1 MSVARDTGPANAA
14 RFRPAAPVPHNRI
27 LSTFQVLR
35 ELGRNPIAAFGV
47 HGYNQPYMHSRTF
60 VSDFLMVS
68 DPEGIRHVLLDN
80 AANYVKSIQSQ
91 RLTKP
96 ALGNGLVT
104 SEGASWRFQRRVTA
118 PMFSMR
124 HIVEFAPVMAEAA
137 AEMIARWRALGD
149 GAEVDAADEMM
160 RLTYD
165 IISRTLFSNDV
176 TMQYGK
182 MSEALHVYLETQG
195 RVDILRTMGMPNWVP
210 TPSNLRARGPLR
222 FFRKELK
229 ALIDQRRAQLAADPE
244 NARHDFLTMLLT
256 TRDPEGGALFGEA
269 EVFDN
274 VMTFVFAGHETTSNA
289 LAWTLYLLSQFP
301 DADARV
307 AREAMDS
314 YGNEPS
320 DLSGLG
326 YLRMV
331 LEESMRLYPPV
342 PIISRDS
349 IGPDVVGPVTI
360 RPKTSVMIAPWILH
374 RHRRLWDDPDYFDP
388 ERFAPGRREKIHRFA
403 YIPFG
408 AGPRVCIGMGFAMQ
422 EAMIILATIL
432 RHYRLELVP
441 GHPVEPQARVTL
453 RPKYGLRMRLFRR
466 QTSVANASGA

>member
-1 MSVARDTGPANAA
+1 VKRNGALSATVDSENITGP
-14 RFRPAAPVPHNRI
+14 RFRPAAPVPHSRN
-27 LSTFQVLR
+27 LSTLQVLL
-35 ELGRNPIAAFGV
+35 ELGRNPVAAFGMFS
-47 HGYNQPYMHSRTF
+47 YTQPYIHSRTF
-60 VSDFLMVS
+60 VSDFLMVN
-68 DPEGIRHVLLDN
+68 DPEGVRHVLLDN

-118 PMFSMR
+118 PMFSPR
-124 HIVEFAPVMAEAA
+124 QIAEFAPVMADAA
-137 AEMIARWRALGD
+137 AGMIARWQALGE
-149 GAEVDAADEMM
+149 GAEIDAADEMM
-160 RLTYD
+160 RLTYE

-182 MSEALHVYLETQG
+182 MSEALAVYLESQG
-195 RVDILRTMGMPNWVP
+195 RVDILRTMGLPNWVP
-210 TPSNLRARGPLR
+210 TPSNLRARGPLK
-222 FFRKELK
+222 FFRRELQGLV
-229 ALIDQRRAQLAADPE
+229 AQRRALLAADLAGAP
-244 NARHDFLTMLLT
+244 HDFLTMLLT
-256 TRDPEGGALFGEA
+256 ARDPEGGALFGEA

-301 DADARV
+301 EADGRA
-307 AREAMDS
+307 AHEALAS
-314 YGNEPS
+314 QGSAPS
-320 DLSGLG
+320 DLTGLG

-342 PIISRDS
+342 PIVSRDS
-349 IGPDVVGPVTI
+349 IGPDTVGGIAI

-374 RHRRLWDDPDYFDP
+374 RHRSLWNDPDYFDP
-388 ERFAPGRREKIHRFA
+388 ERFAPGRREAIHRFA
-403 YIPFG
+403 YLPFG

-422 EAMIILATIL
+422 EAMIILAAIL
-432 RHYRLELVP
+432 RAFRLELVP

-453 RPKYGLRMRLFRR
+453 RPKYGLKMRLRR
-466 QTSVANASGA
+466 R

>member
-1 MSVARDTGPANAA
+1 MSAAIETGPSSGA

-35 ELGRNPIAAFGV
+35 ELGRNPIAAFGM
-47 HGYNQPYMHSRTF
+47 HGYNQPYIHSRTF

-68 DPEGIRHVLLDN
+68 DPDGVKHVLLDN

-104 SEGASWRFQRRVTA
+104 SEGPSWRFQRRVTA
-118 PMFSMR
+118 PMFSPR
-124 HIVEFAPVMAEAA
+124 HIVEFAPVMADAA
-137 AEMIARWRALGD
+137 AEMIERWSALPD
-149 GAEVDAADEMM
+149 GAEIDAADEMM
-160 RLTYD
+160 RLTYE

-182 MSEALHVYLETQG
+182 MSEALAVYLETQG

-210 TPSNLRARGPLR
+210 TPSNMRARGPLR
-222 FFRKELK
+222 FFRKELQG
-229 ALIDQRRAQLAADPE
+229 LVGQRRAQLKSNPGG
-244 NARHDFLTMLLT
+244 ARHDFLTMLLT
-256 TRDPEGGALFGEA
+256 ARDPEGGALFGEA

-301 DADARV
+301 GTDKRV
-307 AREAMDS
+307 ALEARDTRGS
-314 YGNEPS
+314 EPS
-320 DLSGLG
+320 DLSGLD
-326 YLRMV
+326 YMRMV

-342 PIISRDS
+342 PIVSRDS
-349 IGPDVVGPVTI
+349 IGPDVVGPIAI

-388 ERFAPGRREKIHRFA
+388 ERFSPGRKEKIHRFA

-432 RHYRLELVP
+432 RHFRLELAA

-453 RPKYGLRMRLFRR
+453 RPKYGLKMRVWRR
-466 QTSVANASGA
+466 

>member
-1 MSVARDTGPANAA
+1 MSATVDTEKISGQ
-14 RFRPAAPVPHNRI
+14 RFRPAAPVPHKRN
-27 LSTFQVLR
+27 LSTLQVLR
-35 ELGRNPIAAFGV
+35 ELGRNPVSAFGM
-47 HGYNQPYMHSRTF
+47 HSYTQPYIHSRTF

-68 DPEGIRHVLLDN
+68 DPEGVRHVLLDN

-124 HIVEFAPVMAEAA
+124 HIVEFAPVMADAA
-137 AEMIARWRALGD
+137 AEMIARWNALPE
-149 GAEVDAADEMM
+149 GAEIDVADEMM

-195 RVDILRTMGMPNWVP
+195 RVDLLRTMGMPNWVP

-222 FFRKELK
+222 FFRRELRS
-229 ALIDQRRAQLAADPE
+229 LVEQRRAQLASNPG
-244 NARHDFLTMLLT
+244 NVRHDFLTMLLT

-301 DADARV
+301 EADARV
-307 AREAMDS
+307 AREALDARGS
-314 YGNEPS
+314 EPS
-320 DLSGLG
+320 DASGLG
-326 YLRMV
+326 YMRMV

-349 IGPDVVGPVTI
+349 IGPDVVGPVAI
-360 RPKTSVMIAPWILH
+360 RPKTSVMISPWILH
-374 RHRRLWDDPDYFDP
+374 RHRRLWTDPDYFDP
-388 ERFAPGRREKIHRFA
+388 DRFAPGRRETIHRFA

-408 AGPRVCIGMGFAMQ
+408 AGPRVCIGAGFAMQ
-422 EAMIILATIL
+422 EATIILAAIL
-432 RHYRLELVP
+432 RRFRLELVA
-441 GHPVEPQARVTL
+441 GHRVEPQARVTL

-466 QTSVANASGA
+466 QSVASASGE

>member
-1 MSVARDTGPANAA
+1 VPFLTAPFGWSVIVEPERCAGERL
-14 RFRPAAPVPHNRI
+14 RPAAPFPHNRK
-27 LSTFQVLR
+27 LSTLQVLR
-35 ELGRNPIAAFGV
+35 ELGRNPVATFGI
-47 HGYNQPYMHSRTF
+47 HGYSERYIHSRTF
-60 VSDFLMVS
+60 VQDFLMVN
-68 DPEGIRHVLLDN
+68 DPDGIKHVLLDN
-80 AANYVKSIQSQ
+80 AANYVKSIQAQ

-104 SEGASWRFQRRVTA
+104 SEGASWRFQRRTIA
-118 PMFSMR
+118 PMFSPR
-124 HIVEFAPVMAEAA
+124 HIAEFASVMKDAA
-137 AEMIARWRALGD
+137 GKLVERWSVLPE
-149 GAEVDAADEMM
+149 GAEIDAADEMM
-160 RLTYD
+160 QLTYE

-182 MSEALHVYLETQG
+182 MSEALAVYLETQG
-195 RVDILRTMGMPNWVP
+195 RIDILRTMGLPDWVP
-210 TPSNLRARGPLR
+210 TLSNLRARGPLK
-222 FFRKELK
+222 FFRKELQG
-229 ALIDQRRAQLAADPE
+229 LIAQRRAQLAADPAG
-244 NARHDFLTMLLT
+244 ARHDFLTMLLT
-256 TRDPEGGALFGEA
+256 TRDPEDGALFGEK

-307 AREAMDS
+307 AREAA
-314 YGNEPS
+314 NET
-320 DLSGLG
+320 GTG
-326 YLRMV
+326 AKTYMRMV

-349 IGPDVVGPVTI
+349 IGPDTVGGITI
-360 RPKTSVMIAPWILH
+360 RPHTSVMISPWVLH
-374 RHRRLWDDPDYFDP
+374 RHRKLWDDPDYFEP

-422 EAMIILATIL
+422 EAMIILAAIL
-432 RHYRLELVP
+432 KHFRLELVP

-453 RPKYGLRMRLFRR
+453 RPKYGLKMRLFRR
-466 QTSVANASGA
+466 